1 MICDLQQIQNKRL
14 LNSLAGIESVV
25 DDLCHKYDFT
35 VLGKLTHQFTPQGCS
50 LVYLLSESHI
60 SVHTFPEKNY
70 LAMDIYTCREY
81 PDNAVYEHIYDHLVR
96 IFDAE
101 HGTPLIVDRGE
112 STSARRAAFIQ

>member
-14 LNSLAGIESVV
+14 LNSLAGIEAVV

-35 VLGKLTHQFTPQGCS
+35 VLGKLTHLFTPQGCS

-112 STSARRAAFIQ
+112 SASARRSAFIQ